1 MHKTQGVTA
10 VSLRETA
17 LEEIRSAIA
26 VGDLGEDR
34 IFSAAGLAKT
44 LGMSLSPVREA
55 MMSLVSDGTVEAVA
69 NRGYRLVPITPDDLD
84 EILRLRMLLAAP
96 AVQALCEAK
105 DSATAADLRSAAG
118 DALAAAEAA
127 DRKSFFAADRRFHFL
142 LLSRGL
148 GGRAADI
155 GLRLRDQSRVAHD
168 EEKPQEADRD
178 SAAQLCTLVDL
189 VEAGEAEAAVDL
201 VDDNLR
207 YFLT

>member
-1 MHKTQGVTA
+1 M
-10 VSLRETA
+10 SLRETA
-17 LEEIRSAIA
+17 LDEIRTAIA

-55 MMSLVSDGTVEAVA
+55 MMSLVSDGTVEAVP
-69 NRGYRLVPITPDDLD
+69 NRGYRLVPVTRADLD
-84 EILRLRMLLAAP
+84 EILTLRLLLAAP
-96 AVQALCEAK
+96 AVQALCDAR
-105 DSATAADLRSAAG
+105 DSATVTDLRTAAD
-118 DALAAAEAA
+118 DAVAAAEAE

-142 LLSRGL
+142 ILTRGL
-148 GGRAADI
+148 GERAASI

-168 EEKPQEADRD
+168 EEKPRQADRE
-178 SAAQLCTLVDL
+178 SAAQLCTLVGF
-189 VEAGEAEAAVDL
+189 VEAGDAEAAVDL

>member
-1 MHKTQGVTA
+1 M
-10 VSLRETA
+10 SLRETA

-55 MMSLVSDGTVEAVA
+55 MMSLVADGTVEAVP
-69 NRGYRLVPITPDDLD
+69 NRGYRLVPVTRADLD
-84 EILRLRMLLAAP
+84 EILHLRLLLAAP
-96 AVQALCEAK
+96 AVQALCDAR
-105 DSATAADLRSAAG
+105 DPVLVRNLRTAAD
-118 DALAAAEAA
+118 DAVVAAEAE

-142 LLSRGL
+142 ILSRGL
-148 GGRAADI
+148 GERAASI

-168 EEKPQEADRD
+168 EEKPRQADRD
-178 SAAQLCTLVDL
+178 SAAQLNRLIDL
-189 VEAGEAEAAVDL
+189 IEAGEAERAVDL

>member
-1 MHKTQGVTA
+1 M
-10 VSLRETA
+10 SLRETA

-55 MMSLVSDGTVEAVA
+55 MMSLVADGTVEAVP
-69 NRGYRLVPITPDDLD
+69 NRGYRLVPVDRADLD
-84 EILRLRMLLAAP
+84 EILRLRMLLAEP
-96 AVQALCEAK
+96 AVRSLCEER
-105 DSATAADLRSAAG
+105 DPATLTDLRGAADEALTAAG
-118 DALAAAEAA
+118 DE
-127 DRKSFFAADRRFHFL
+127 DRKTFFAADRRFHFL
-142 LLSRGL
+142 ILSRGL
-148 GGRAADI
+148 GERAASI

-168 EEKPQEADRD
+168 EEKPRQADRD
-178 SAAQLCTLVDL
+178 SAVQLHRLIDL
-189 VEAGEAEAAVDL
+189 VAVGDADAAVEL

>member
-1 MHKTQGVTA
+1 M
-10 VSLRETA
+10 SLRETA

-55 MMSLVSDGTVEAVA
+55 MMSLVSDGTVEAVP
-69 NRGYRLVPITPDDLD
+69 NRGYRLVPVTRADLD
-84 EILRLRMLLAAP
+84 EILHLRLLLAAP
-96 AVQALCEAK
+96 AVQALCDAR
-105 DSATAADLRSAAG
+105 DSAIVTDLRTAAD
-118 DALAAAEAA
+118 DAVAAAEAE

-142 LLSRGL
+142 ILSRGL
-148 GGRAADI
+148 GERAASI

-168 EEKPQEADRD
+168 EEKPRQADRE
-178 SAAQLCTLVDL
+178 SAAQLCTLVGL
-189 VEAGEAEAAVDL
+189 VEAGDAEAAVDL

-207 YFLT
+207 YFLK